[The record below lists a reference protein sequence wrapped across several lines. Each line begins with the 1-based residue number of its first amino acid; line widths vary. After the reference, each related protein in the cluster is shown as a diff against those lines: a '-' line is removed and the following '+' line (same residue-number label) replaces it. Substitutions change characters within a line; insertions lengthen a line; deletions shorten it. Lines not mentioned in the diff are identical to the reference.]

1 MTNDPQPGDGA
12 DGGRSTDEATRITRI
27 VLLAVILV
35 LVGGLALLLVLGPS
49 DDESPRDAVGDFDRS
64 PVSIRGDEDA
74 ADTTTSSVASET
86 TQAPETTAAAPVPPG
101 APPAPAPP
109 PRSSPSP
116 SPAPSPAAPARPASL
131 EVFWAADTGGR
142 LAVRAGQTAQISI
155 RNSGGSDG
163 SWALNATGPVRV
175 DGRTGI
181 SGQISPGQVII
192 VNVTLDPN
200 DLPDEE
206 EAETIRFDTP
216 DGGSR
221 TIDVR
226 VLP

>member
-49 DDESPRDAVGDFDRS
+49 DEGSARDAVGDLDRS
-64 PVSIRGDEDA
+64 PVSIRDD
-74 ADTTTSSVASET
+74 ADTTTTTSSPESET
-86 TQAPETTAAAPVPPG
+86 TQAPATTAAPPAAPG
-101 APPAPAPP
+101 APPPPPAPP
-109 PRSSPSP
+109 GPTPPSP
-116 SPAPSPAAPARPASL
+116 TPPPAAPARPASL
-131 EVFWAADTGGR
+131 EVFWAADAGGR

-155 RNSGGSDG
+155 RNTGGSDG

-175 DGRTGI
+175 DGRSGI

-200 DLPDEE
+200 DLPDDE